1 MSYIYDVFQNYNSE
15 NLKIGKK
22 AENLVKLIKNGFN
35 VPYFSVITNEYFKK
49 VILKEIR
56 KKIDVENWND
66 IFESNET
73 QNIEI
78 IRNIIENHTI
88 QNNFIE
94 ELQKFL
100 KDDKY
105 YAVRS
110 SSIEEDSENFS
121 FAGQFETFLYI
132 KKEEMLDKIK
142 KVWVSSFSNHVM
154 KYRKEGNIN
163 NEINVPAV
171 IIQEMVNSEKSGVAF
186 SANPINNNKN
196 EVVLSCVFGLGTSI
210 VDGDED
216 GDLYIVNKNLELV
229 SKEIKIKTLKQSLDF
244 EKKSIK
250 REKIHEEKEVLN
262 EKEIRELVQNIIN
275 IEKVYGVP
283 QDIEW
288 AFENKK
294 LYILQARP
302 ITTFESRTEKKKNS
316 EKLIEENIIIWDNS
330 NIVESYPEITL
341 PLTFSFIKNAYA
353 GVYKQFSKVVGIS
366 KKIMDSYEPIY
377 ANMLGILNGRVYYN
391 LINWYKLLLL
401 LPNSKRNSGF
411 MEQMMGVKQKLS
423 GINLEENLLE
433 ATKNMNF
440 FEKKVIGLKKA
451 RAGFSIFFNMFS
463 IEKKAKRFCQ
473 IIDQTLSSK
482 EYNLSRMDITELQK
496 YYILLENKFLK
507 NWETPLIN
515 DFLVMIWFGISKK
528 IIKKFIKN
536 DAEEIHN
543 ILIAQK
549 GENMISVEPS
559 KYMEKLSEIIKKD
572 TSLKEEIKNII
583 KNKTDI
589 VTSNLEFNK
598 LLNEYLEKFGDRTV
612 HELKLESLT
621 LRENPIYLFRMLYSL
636 ALKKEKNTHEKRDIS
651 LEQKKIYEN
660 LKIGIVKKMILK
672 KSISNAKKFIKIR
685 ENLRYERT
693 KAYGII
699 RKVFRQIGI
708 HMKDSNIIENERD
721 IFYLT
726 INEIFGLIDA
736 SAIDTNLKEIVK
748 IRKRK
753 YEHYKMIPALPDRFL
768 TKGFI
773 SEEFY
778 YENLTTETNKNRN
791 FNELTGTACSKG
803 IVKGIVKVVLN
814 PMETE
819 VEEGDIVITKSTDPS
834 WVMVFP
840 LLKGLIVEKGSLLSH
855 SAIISRE
862 MNIPAIVGVQ
872 NATTIL
878 KTGDYV
884 EFDGS
889 TGIIKKI
896 DSKLEKE

>member
-22 AENLVKLIKNGFN
+22 AENLVKLTKNGFN
-35 VPYFSVITNEYFKK
+35 VPYFLVITNEYFKK

-56 KKIDVENWND
+56 KKIDVENWNG

-132 KKEEMLDKIK
+132 KKEEMLNKIK
-142 KVWVSSFSNHVM
+142 KVWISSFSNHVM

-302 ITTFESRTEKKKNS
+302 ITTFENRTEKKKNS

-341 PLTFSFIKNAYA
+341 PLTFSFIKN
-353 GVYKQFSKVVGIS
+353 
-366 KKIMDSYEPIY
+366 
-377 ANMLGILNGRVYYN
+377 
-391 LINWYKLLLL
+391 IN
-401 LPNSKRNSGF
+401 F
-411 MEQMMGVKQKLS
+411 
-423 GINLEENLLE
+423 
-433 ATKNMNF
+433 
-440 FEKKVIGLKKA
+440 
-451 RAGFSIFFNMFS
+451 
-463 IEKKAKRFCQ
+463 
-473 IIDQTLSSK
+473 
-482 EYNLSRMDITELQK
+482 
-496 YYILLENKFLK
+496 
-507 NWETPLIN
+507 
-515 DFLVMIWFGISKK
+515 
-528 IIKKFIKN
+528 
-536 DAEEIHN
+536 
-543 ILIAQK
+543 
-549 GENMISVEPS
+549 
-559 KYMEKLSEIIKKD
+559 
-572 TSLKEEIKNII
+572 
-583 KNKTDI
+583 
-589 VTSNLEFNK
+589 
-598 LLNEYLEKFGDRTV
+598 
-612 HELKLESLT
+612 
-621 LRENPIYLFRMLYSL
+621 
-636 ALKKEKNTHEKRDIS
+636 
-651 LEQKKIYEN
+651 
-660 LKIGIVKKMILK
+660 
-672 KSISNAKKFIKIR
+672 
-685 ENLRYERT
+685 
-693 KAYGII
+693 
-699 RKVFRQIGI
+699 
-708 HMKDSNIIENERD
+708 
-721 IFYLT
+721 
-726 INEIFGLIDA
+726 
-736 SAIDTNLKEIVK
+736 
-748 IRKRK
+748 
-753 YEHYKMIPALPDRFL
+753 
-768 TKGFI
+768 
-773 SEEFY
+773 
-778 YENLTTETNKNRN
+778 
-791 FNELTGTACSKG
+791 
-803 IVKGIVKVVLN
+803 
-814 PMETE
+814 
-819 VEEGDIVITKSTDPS
+819 
-834 WVMVFP
+834 
-840 LLKGLIVEKGSLLSH
+840 
-855 SAIISRE
+855 
-862 MNIPAIVGVQ
+862 
-872 NATTIL
+872 
-878 KTGDYV
+878 
-884 EFDGS
+884 
-889 TGIIKKI
+889 
-896 DSKLEKE
+896 

>member
-22 AENLVKLIKNGFN
+22 AENLVKLTKNGFN
-35 VPYFSVITNEYFKK
+35 VPYFLVITNEYFKK

-132 KKEEMLDKIK
+132 KKEEMLNKIK
-142 KVWVSSFSNHVM
+142 KVWISSFSNHVM

-216 GDLYIVNKNLELV
+216 GDLYILNKNLELV

-302 ITTFESRTEKKKNS
+302 VTTFENRTEKKKNS

-411 MEQMMGVKQKLS
+411 MEQMMEQ
-423 GINLEENLLE
+423 
-433 ATKNMNF
+433 A
-440 FEKKVIGLKKA
+440 KA
-451 RAGFSIFFNMFS
+451 FW
-463 IEKKAKRFCQ
+463 
-473 IIDQTLSSK
+473 
-482 EYNLSRMDITELQK
+482 
-496 YYILLENKFLK
+496 NKFRR
-507 NWETPLIN
+507 
-515 DFLVMIWFGISKK
+515 
-528 IIKKFIKN
+528 KFV
-536 DAEEIHN
+536 
-543 ILIAQK
+543 
-549 GENMISVEPS
+549 G
-559 KYMEKLSEIIKKD
+559 
-572 TSLKEEIKNII
+572 
-583 KNKTDI
+583 
-589 VTSNLEFNK
+589 SN
-598 LLNEYLEKFGDRTV
+598 
-612 HELKLESLT
+612 
-621 LRENPIYLFRMLYSL
+621 
-636 ALKKEKNTHEKRDIS
+636 
-651 LEQKKIYEN
+651 
-660 LKIGIVKKMILK
+660 
-672 KSISNAKKFIKIR
+672 
-685 ENLRYERT
+685 
-693 KAYGII
+693 
-699 RKVFRQIGI
+699 
-708 HMKDSNIIENERD
+708 
-721 IFYLT
+721 
-726 INEIFGLIDA
+726 
-736 SAIDTNLKEIVK
+736 
-748 IRKRK
+748 
-753 YEHYKMIPALPDRFL
+753 
-768 TKGFI
+768 
-773 SEEFY
+773 
-778 YENLTTETNKNRN
+778 
-791 FNELTGTACSKG
+791 
-803 IVKGIVKVVLN
+803 
-814 PMETE
+814 
-819 VEEGDIVITKSTDPS
+819 
-834 WVMVFP
+834 
-840 LLKGLIVEKGSLLSH
+840 
-855 SAIISRE
+855 
-862 MNIPAIVGVQ
+862 
-872 NATTIL
+872 
-878 KTGDYV
+878 
-884 EFDGS
+884 
-889 TGIIKKI
+889 
-896 DSKLEKE
+896 